1 MRKILVFCFCL
12 CLTGCIVSN
21 EDFEKTCSKTIKSN
35 NLNDITNIHVSYD
48 NEDNINSAVYIKRY
62 EAYGDDG
69 LVLLKNIKESGT
81 LFNEK
86 YAFNDNI
93 KISLLYNSNPT
104 LNKGINTINEIDN
117 INKTK
122 NNNLTLVRLL
132 RFISQY
138 FSFSYINF

>member
-93 KISLLYNSNPT
+93 KITVSLDEEDVWEVKYYLDVPHLS
-104 LNKGINTINEIDN
+104 DN
-117 INKTK
+117 ILDEFSLKKNSIKFFNKMRK
-122 NNNLTLVRLL
+122 EN
-132 RFISQY
+132 IECE
-138 FSFSYINF
+138 